1 MFFPTSLVGSY
12 CQPDWLIDRA
22 KLAGRFPPRTR
33 AKELWRVSE
42 EFLQQ
47 AQDDATV
54 LAIREQEEAGL
65 DIITDG
71 EIRRESYSNRFAT
84 ALDGIDI
91 DNPGTAI
98 DRTGHPNP
106 VPRVTAPIKRKQAIE
121 VSDVEF
127 LRANTERQIKIT
139 VPGPFTM
146 TQQAENNH
154 YSDERGLAM
163 DYAAAV
169 NQEIKSLFAAGAD
182 VVQLDEPY
190 MQARPDEAKK
200 YAVDAINR
208 ALESVE
214 GITALHMCFGY
225 AYVMKEKPSAY
236 SFLSELEETSADQI
250 SIEAAQ
256 SKLDLSLLNSLPTKT
271 IILGV
276 IDLEDATVETPE
288 IVAQRIR
295 DALKY
300 VPPERLMIAP
310 DCGMKYIP
318 RGRAY
323 NKLCAMVEGTAIV
336 RKELNA

>member
-1 MFFPTSLVGSY
+1 
-12 CQPDWLIDRA
+12 
-22 KLAGRFPPRTR
+22 
-33 AKELWRVSE
+33 
-42 EFLQQ
+42 
-47 AQDDATV
+47 
-54 LAIREQEEAGL
+54 
-65 DIITDG
+65 
-71 EIRRESYSNRFAT
+71 
-84 ALDGIDI
+84 
-91 DNPGTAI
+91 
-98 DRTGHPNP
+98 
-106 VPRVTAPIKRKQAIE
+106 
-121 VSDVEF
+121 
-127 LRANTERQIKIT
+127 
-139 VPGPFTM
+139 M

-200 YAVDAINR
+200 YAVEAINR
-208 ALESVE
+208 ALENVE
-214 GITALHMCFGY
+214 GMTALHMCFGY
-225 AYVMKEKPSAY
+225 AYVVKEKPSAY

-295 DALKY
+295 DALNY
-300 VPPERLMIAP
+300 VPAERLIIAP

-318 RGRAY
+318 RDRAF
-323 NKLCAMVEGTAIV
+323 NKLCAMVEGTTIV
-336 RKELNA
+336 RKELNG